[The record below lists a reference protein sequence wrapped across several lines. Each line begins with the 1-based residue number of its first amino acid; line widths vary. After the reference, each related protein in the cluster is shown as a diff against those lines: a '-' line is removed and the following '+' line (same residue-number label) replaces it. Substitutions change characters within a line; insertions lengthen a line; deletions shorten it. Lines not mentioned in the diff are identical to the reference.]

1 MIDHNIR
8 KLNLSNM
15 RERAFFAAT
24 KNVVDEEGDKVQAVS
39 GIMAK
44 APEVKDTKEI
54 KKVTSKVQEALEKV
68 YEMEANT
75 MGADVATTDYV
86 VQAGDTLTDIAEKT
100 NTTIGQMLALN
111 DMKDK
116 DRLAAGDVIK
126 VRKVA
131 DLSLIP
137 DILDTL
143 QNFGGFGLGQI
154 REAGAF
160 IQPVYEQTRSIF
172 RKTE

>member
-1 MIDHNIR
+1 
-8 KLNLSNM
+8 M

-44 APEVKDTKEI
+44 APEVKDTEEI
-54 KKVTSKVQEALEKV
+54 KKASNETQRRLEKI
-68 YEMEANT
+68 YAIEKGMLDPDT
-75 MGADVATTDYV
+75 ATTDYV

-143 QNFGGFGLGQI
+143 QNLGGSGLGQL
-154 REAGAF
+154 RELGPL
-160 IQPVYEQTRSIF
+160 IQPAYDQMRNIF
-172 RKTE
+172 RKT

>member
-1 MIDHNIR
+1 MAIDPNIR
-8 KLNLSNM
+8 KANLNRL
-15 RERAFFAAT
+15 REAAFFAAT

-111 DMKDK
+111 DIKDK
-116 DRLAAGDVIK
+116 DRLAAGDIIK

-143 QNFGGFGLGQI
+143 QNLGGSGLGQL
-154 REAGAF
+154 RELGPLV
-160 IQPVYEQTRSIF
+160 QPAYDQMRNIF
-172 RKTE
+172 RKT

>member
-1 MIDHNIR
+1 MAIDPSIR
-8 KLNLSNM
+8 KNNLNRL
-15 RERAFFAAT
+15 REAAFFAAT

-131 DLSLIP
+131 DLTVIP

-143 QNFGGFGLGQI
+143 QALGGSGLGQLK
-154 REAGAF
+154 ELAPLA
-160 IQPVYEQTRSIF
+160 QPTWEQMRNIF
-172 RKTE
+172 RKT